1 MVFAVKILI
10 YKFWVFLNIFCKIF
24 KIEYSNKKIN
34 WIISSYNII
43 EIILLSDY
51 ILKFTAYFRSST
63 IIHR

>member
-10 YKFWVFLNIFCKIF
+10 YKFWVFLYFLLNF
-24 KIEYSNKKIN
+24 KIEYSNKIKN

-43 EIILLSDY
+43 LIILLSDY
-51 ILKFTAYFRSST
+51 ILKFTDYFRSST